1 MLFILRNSSAVWE
14 FQRLGSSSGYF
25 LRKPTAV
32 PAKMHETSDFFK
44 QEDCLY
50 PSCIEINLIL
60 VYTRLESYFGH
71 LQVLPVSAQPTG
83 SSGEDMGL
91 GEDLRGFELCRFSEP
106 QFPYL
111 QIVIAHFS

>member
-32 PAKMHETSDFFK
+32 PAIMHETSDFFK